1 MAEVER
7 TIEDR
12 LREEYFVLLPE
23 IRRVVEQLE
32 AEVRYHV
39 LPITKGLETY
49 ERLVVKPRIK
59 ECESAVDALRRR
71 QEAATFDHDRP
82 GLYTLADLNDL
93 AGIRVL
99 VFPRSRLTEVDEVL
113 RNRTPFTSWNSDPVE
128 DDGEL
133 TASTYYGY
141 CNPSDRIKGEY
152 QIVPMLTGLFWEVE
166 HSAMYKPTPKL
177 RGVTRLDEMQ
187 QRYREVLKALKAFE
201 QEFEISVR
209 LSRENTR

>member
-1 MAEVER
+1 LAEAER

-71 QEAATFDHDRP
+71 QEAATFNQDRP
-82 GLYTLADLNDL
+82 ELYTLADLNDL

-133 TASTYYGY
+133 TASTYSGY
-141 CNPSDRIKGEY
+141 CNQSDRIKGEY

-187 QRYREVLKALKAFE
+187 QRYKEVLKALKAFE
-201 QEFEISVR
+201 QEFEASVR
-209 LSRENTR
+209 ISRENLR

>member
-1 MAEVER
+1 MAEAER

-71 QEAATFDHDRP
+71 QEAATFNQDRP
-82 GLYTLADLNDL
+82 ELYTLADLNDL

-133 TASTYYGY
+133 TASTYSGY
-141 CNPSDRIKGEY
+141 CNQSDRIKGEY

-187 QRYREVLKALKAFE
+187 QRYKEVLKALKAFE
-201 QEFEISVR
+201 QEFEASVR
-209 LSRENTR
+209 ISRENLR